1 MYNFHPK
8 QVKIHCNNF
17 VFIHFSFFKES
28 VTLTPIKIH
37 QNQSNP
43 LTLGIIIT
51 LCTLVLIAYV
61 FDITSGKT
69 KIPPVILLLLLG
81 WGVKEIGKYFHFEI
95 PDLQPVLP
103 VLGTVGLILIVLE
116 GSLELEFNKSKLK
129 VLRQSFFVAVFPLLT
144 LSFISAYVFYYYG
157 GYNYKDA
164 LVNSIPLFIISS
176 AIAIPSAKNIAKS
189 NKEFVTFESS
199 LSDILGVILFNFFV
213 VNATIGVD
221 SFLHFGLELLI
232 MIAIS
237 FAASV
242 LLAYLLS
249 KIKHNIK
256 FIPIIMLLIIIYAIS
271 KIYHLPA
278 LIFIVVFGLFLG
290 NLDELKGIKW
300 IKKLKPE
307 ILNREIHKFGEIT
320 AEATFLIRTL
330 FFLLFGYLINIEE
343 LTNTNTLMWSL
354 SICGG
359 IFLVRFIQLKVFK
372 IDLLP
377 LLFIAPRGLITIL
390 LFLSIPSDQS
400 ISLVNKPM
408 ILQVII
414 ITALVM
420 MIGLMFNKKTV
431 SEPLEDEAD
440 LALETAEEE

>member
-1 MYNFHPK
+1 M
-8 QVKIHCNNF
+8 
-17 VFIHFSFFKES
+17 
-28 VTLTPIKIH
+28 TL
-37 QNQSNP
+37 S
-43 LTLGIIIT
+43 IIIT
-51 LCTLVLIAYV
+51 LCTLVLIAYL
-61 FDITSGKT
+61 FDITSSKT
-69 KIPPVILLLLLG
+69 KIPSVILLLILG
-81 WGVKEIGKYFHFEI
+81 WAVKSASEYFNLEI
-95 PDLQPVLP
+95 PDLQPALP
-103 VLGTVGLILIVLE
+103 ILGTIGLILIVLE
-116 GSLELEFNKSKLK
+116 GSLEIEFNKSKLK

-144 LSFISAYVFYYYG
+144 LSFVSAYVFYYYG

-176 AIAIPSAKNIAKS
+176 AIAIPSAKNIAAS

-213 VNATIGVD
+213 VNATIGAD

-237 FAASV
+237 FVASV

-307 ILNREIHKFGEIT
+307 ILNREIHKFSEIT

-330 FFLLFGYLINIEE
+330 FFLLFGYLINLEE

-359 IFLVRFIQLKVFK
+359 IFLIRFIQLKVFK

-400 ISLVNKPM
+400 IDLVNKSM
-408 ILQVII
+408 VLQVII

-420 MIGLMFNKKTV
+420 IGLMFNKK
-431 SEPLEDEAD
+431 SIKEPQKEEE
-440 LALETAEEE
+440 LALEANENEEEVEIISKKSE